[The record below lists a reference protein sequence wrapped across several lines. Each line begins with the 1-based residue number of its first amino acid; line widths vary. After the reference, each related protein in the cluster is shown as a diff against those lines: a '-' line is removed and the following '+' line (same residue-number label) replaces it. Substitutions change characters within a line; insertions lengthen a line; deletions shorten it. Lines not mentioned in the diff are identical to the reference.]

1 MMVEVNCVKNQELG
15 LWEATA
21 TLDLPTIRISRMKA
35 DKSEFKYDLKR
46 AFSEIVE
53 EIVEKAIE
61 EDF

>member
-1 MMVEVNCVKNQELG
+1 MIEINCTKIQELG
-15 LWEATA
+15 IWEATA
-21 TLDLPTIRISRMKA
+21 TLELPPITVSRMKA

>member
-1 MMVEVNCVKNQELG
+1 MIEINCTKIQELG
-15 LWEATA
+15 IWEATA
-21 TLDLPTIRISRMKA
+21 TLELPPITVSRMKA

-46 AFSEIVE
+46 AFSEVVE

>member
-1 MMVEVNCVKNQELG
+1 MIEINCTKIKELG

-21 TLDLPTIRISRMKA
+21 TLELPTITVSRLKA
-35 DKSEFKYDLKR
+35 DKSEFKYELKR
-46 AFSEIVE
+46 AFSEVVE

>member
-1 MMVEVNCVKNQELG
+1 MIEINCTKIQDLG
-15 LWEATA
+15 IWEATA
-21 TLDLPTIRISRMKA
+21 TLELPAITVSRMKA

-46 AFSEIVE
+46 AFSEVVE